1 CKLSLLQQ
9 GSQQLEN
16 TLTGMAQTQKRLKV
30 YYLSIS
36 TFSDNH
42 LNTLHHLQE
51 RFDVVYGVIIPSK
64 RANFTEAE
72 LKVYCDQ
79 HGIKLDAFHLAHRFR
94 DPRNIAA
101 YYRVIRSIQKEN
113 PDIIYFTNFDQVYI
127 NMLFTLLGR
136 QKVIIGFHDVVNH
149 SNTRFDFLTNIGK
162 NVLFR
167 FFKYFRTYSI
177 AQEKILLDK
186 HPGKIV
192 FTIPLPLMT
201 FGPLPARSNEVKR
214 TSFLF
219 FGNIL
224 SYKGLDILL
233 KAAENLSAKRTDFT
247 ITVAGRA
254 DDWDEMY
261 APLLTNKSI
270 LDKQVRFI
278 ENSEVPGLFSN
289 ADFLVLPYRDTTQ
302 SGPLM
307 IAYNYNV
314 PVITSTAEGF
324 SEFVEPGI
332 TGLSFEVNSVND
344 LERTLENAI
353 NLTEDQY
360 DSLRKSQG
368 QFIHKH
374 YSAKAIVDKYEH
386 MFQHVLSIKKNL

>member
-1 CKLSLLQQ
+1 
-9 GSQQLEN
+9 
-16 TLTGMAQTQKRLKV
+16 MAQTQKRLKV

-72 LKVYCDQ
+72 LKGYCDRYN
-79 HGIKLDAFHLAHRFR
+79 IKLDAFHLAHRFR
-94 DPRNIAA
+94 DPRNIAS
-101 YYRVIRSIQKEN
+101 YFKVIRSIRKEN

-127 NMLFTLLGR
+127 NLLFTLLGR
-136 QKVIIGFHDVVNH
+136 KRVIIGFHDVVNH

-167 FFKYFRTYSI
+167 FFKYFRTYSV

-201 FGPLPARSNEVKR
+201 FGELPARSNDVKK

-233 KAAENLSAKRTDFT
+233 RAAENLSAKRNDFT
-247 ITVAGRA
+247 ITVAGRT
-254 DDWDEMY
+254 DEWEEIY
-261 APLLTNKSI
+261 APLLTNKLI

-314 PVITSTAEGF
+314 PVIASTAEGF
-324 SEFVEPGI
+324 SEFVEPGV
-332 TGLSFEVNSVND
+332 TGLSFQVNSVD
-344 LERTLENAI
+344 ELERTLEKAI
-353 NLTEDQY
+353 ELSGEEY
-360 DSLRKSQG
+360 DLLRKSQ
-368 QFIHKH
+368 QEYINKH
-374 YSAKAIVDKYEH
+374 YSATAIVDKYEH
-386 MFQHVLSIKKNL
+386 MFQHVLGIKKNL